1 MVQSNAAGV
10 VYVCVDLF
18 FGGWAG
24 VGVGLGFTKDELR
37 DGFPNFEFRVEFVE
51 VEEVV
56 EAEDKDEADF

>member
-1 MVQSNAAGV
+1 MLLVLSTFAWTS
-10 VYVCVDLF
+10 F
-18 FGGWAG
+18 FKGGWAG